1 MCLGTSCMK
10 FAESTISPNLRD
22 VKKEFEQ
29 SFYHKSLATIIRYI
43 TYLQQA
49 NQKATPPEN
58 DNSSSESAKKDQSFL
73 WLACQN
79 TPTPKLVDD
88 FKSIL
93 GKNDL
98 DDSLHGQWTRIIF
111 DRFNKFHQNV
121 LKTNTNQNTD
131 QFTLTDDQ
139 IEILQACCEV
149 HDWGEYAKG
158 DINYDQKTDEHEH
171 AEKIERD
178 IIINEF
184 LKVKYS
190 QDQIVEITQII
201 SKPNPEETIGKEI
214 PKLRLIFNTIERI
227 GYLRTGLKAWKGF
240 YSLLN
245 NQEYLKRKELSPLES
260 QILKESCLTASVNV
274 ILNNLTIL
282 YQRSENFPYLRAFL
296 ANHKKEIESIFDQV
310 NSQNQDIYDQAF
322 AIYKSASDKESK
334 INNFELARSTFNS
347 NQTLQD

>member
-1 MCLGTSCMK
+1 
-10 FAESTISPNLRD
+10 
-22 VKKEFEQ
+22 
-29 SFYHKSLATIIRYI
+29 
-43 TYLQQA
+43 
-49 NQKATPPEN
+49 
-58 DNSSSESAKKDQSFL
+58 
-73 WLACQN
+73 
-79 TPTPKLVDD
+79 VDSD
-88 FKSIL
+88 Y
-93 GKNDL
+93 
-98 DDSLHGQWTRIIF
+98 F

-227 GYLRTGLKAWKGF
+227 GYLRTALKAWKGF